1 MNHRPTFVRFLGA
14 ALLLVLLGVPVA
26 RAQNPN
32 PAVYEPL
39 IVPISVQ
46 GVHGAFGSSWSTELW
61 YRNNSSTPVQIFPV
75 SVSDW
80 VPARNATS
88 FLPILSAPSY
98 DPGVLLYMT
107 RAGAEHI
114 QFDLRLFNTSDP
126 SASWGTKLPV
136 AREHDFVPRIDLIN
150 VPTDPQFRTALR
162 IYALP
167 EGAPADTRVRVE
179 VRSLAEEL
187 LASTETVLTGTPLYA
202 QILSLTD
209 DASLSRRFDRVN
221 VRVQPADPALKI
233 WAFISVT
240 ANATQ
245 HVAIVTPD

>member
-1 MNHRPTFVRFLGA
+1 MNHRPGMVRLLGA
-14 ALLLVLLGVPVA
+14 AVLLVSLAVPAA

-61 YRNNSSTPVQIFPV
+61 YRNNSSSPVQIFPLFI
-75 SVSDW
+75 SDW
-80 VPARNATS
+80 VPAKNATS

-98 DPGVLLYMT
+98 APGVLLYMT

-114 QFDLRLFNTSDP
+114 QFDLRLFNAADR
-126 SASWGTKLPV
+126 SANWGTKLPV
-136 AREHDFVPRIDLIN
+136 VREIDLAPRIDLIN

-162 IYALP
+162 IYALA

-187 LASTETVLTGTPLYA
+187 LASTETVLTGSPLYA
-202 QILSLTD
+202 QILPLID

-233 WAFISVT
+233 WAFASVT

-245 HVAIVTPD
+245 HVAIVTPE